1 MRKDHYRMRATA
13 RENSVGEGAQRV
25 RSAHCARGIG
35 NAGSCS
41 VNTFSTTLVVALAAS
56 GCDVTLTGE
65 QRAAAEP
72 AQPHDKAPPAA
83 AARAHGAA
91 KRAQPPSRRD
101 GTGAQSRT
109 LTAIGAPA
117 LCVTKGKVSESRRVD
132 VPTFRA
138 IVPGHAGDAAAMK
151 VIVHGS
157 TETSRALASGQERRQ
172 VGLKLRAQDGCNLV
186 YVMWRLDPRPKLE
199 VSVKRNAGERTA
211 KECGA
216 DGYIKV
222 KPSRTK
228 PLPSLIDA
236 SEHELRAEITGSALV
251 ATVDGETVW
260 EGTLPTAAAE
270 LSGPAGVRSD
280 NLSLD
285 LLSLA
290 VESRDAAADD
300 VMPTCVTDE
309 SD

>member
-1 MRKDHYRMRATA
+1 MPPLGRTLEGD
-13 RENSVGEGAQRV
+13 GAQRV
-25 RSAHCARGIG
+25 RPAHCARGIG
-35 NAGSCS
+35 NAGSWC
-41 VNTFSTTLVVALAAS
+41 VNTFRTTLIVAVAAS

-65 QRAAAEP
+65 QRAVAEP
-72 AQPHDKAPPAA
+72 HDRSPPAA
-83 AARAHGAA
+83 AARAHGASR
-91 KRAQPPSRRD
+91 RAQPASPRAD
-101 GTGAQSRT
+101 NGALSRT
-109 LTAIGAPA
+109 LTAIGPPA
-117 LCVTKGKVSESRRVD
+117 LCVTKGKVSDTRRVD

-138 IVPGHAGDAAAMK
+138 VVPGHAGDAAAMTL
-151 VIVHGS
+151 IVHGS
-157 TETSRALASGQERRQ
+157 SETLRALASGQERRQ

-186 YVMWRLDPRPKLE
+186 YVMWRLDPKPKLE
-199 VSVKRNAGERTA
+199 VSLKRNPGERTA

-216 DGYIKV
+216 DGYTKV

-228 PLPSLIDA
+228 RLPSLIDA
-236 SEHELRAEITGSALV
+236 SEHELRAEITGSALI

-260 EGTLPTAAAE
+260 EGTLPAAAAE

-290 VESRDAAADD
+290 VESRDAAAGD
-300 VMPTCVTDE
+300 VAPTCVTDE